1 MTPEVLTRSKKVIEL
16 VSDLVMTRLALVPDS
31 KIHEELIALVIGFQT
46 WAMTLESGLPESDRV
61 YTRQLSAELAAA
73 SEFELPKGKH
83 D

>member
-1 MTPEVLTRSKKVIEL
+1 MTPEAVHRSREVVEQVL
-16 VSDLVMTRLALVPDS
+16 DLITTRLALVPDD
-31 KIHEELIALVIGFQT
+31 KIHQELIALVIGLQT
-46 WAMTLESGLPESDRV
+46 WAMTLESGLPELDRV